1 MTLKADSRKRVVVPD
16 ARPGDVFDYE
26 DRGNG
31 RYLLVRL
38 TKPIPKARIT
48 RTDFR
53 KTLDS
58 SKLKF
63 NVGWDEL
70 RRLTREP

>member
-1 MTLKADSRKRVVVPD
+1 MTLKADNKRRVVVPD

-38 TKPIPKARIT
+38 TKPALKARMS
-48 RTDFR
+48 RAEFR
-53 KTLDS
+53 RAIDR

-63 NVGWDEL
+63 AVGWDEL
-70 RRLTREP
+70 RSLTRES

>member
-16 ARPGDVFDYE
+16 AQPGDVFDYE

-38 TKPIPKARIT
+38 AKPSPKSSISRAE
-48 RTDFR
+48 FR
-53 KTLDS
+53 KAIS
-58 SKLKF
+58 RSKLKF
-63 NVGWDEL
+63 EVGWDEL
-70 RRLTREP
+70 RTLTREP